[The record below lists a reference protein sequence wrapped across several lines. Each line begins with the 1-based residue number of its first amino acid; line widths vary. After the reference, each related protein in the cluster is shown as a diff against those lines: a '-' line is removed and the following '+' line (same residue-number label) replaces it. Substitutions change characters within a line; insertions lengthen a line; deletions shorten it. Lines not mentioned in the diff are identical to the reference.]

1 MNFATAIRTDMM
13 TARQAWRASAA
24 IAMLSVAVVAAAAG
38 EGTVSS
44 SQVIGAQGADE
55 WLASQVR
62 GTPVVGGDDQ
72 RIGEVVD
79 VLFDRNGQARAFVVG
94 AGGVMGLGAKEIA
107 IDIGE
112 FHGVPALTTEGARP
126 KLRVSLTRE
135 VLAAI
140 PEFKPLP
147 VPDPTTANGGEATDG
162 AAPR

>member
-1 MNFATAIRTDMM
+1 MITSGRRGAFKTA
-13 TARQAWRASAA
+13 
-24 IAMLSVAVVAAAAG
+24 AVLAVLGAVPAAAA

-55 WLASQVR
+55 WLASQLR
-62 GTPVVGGDDQ
+62 GTPVIGGDNQ

-79 VLFDRNGQARAFVVG
+79 ILFDRNGQARAFVVG
-94 AGGVMGLGAKEIA
+94 AGGVMGLGAKEVA
-107 IDIGE
+107 IDIGQ
-112 FHGVPALTTEGARP
+112 FHDVPAVNTEGARP
-126 KLRVSLTRE
+126 QLRVSLTRE

-147 VPDPTTANGGEATDG
+147 MADDSATTGAATDDDG

>member
-1 MNFATAIRTDMM
+1 M
-13 TARQAWRASAA
+13 TAAAA
-24 IAMLSVAVVAAAAG
+24 IAMLGAAPAPAA

-55 WLASQVR
+55 WLASQLR
-62 GTPVVGGDDQ
+62 GTPVIGADNQ
-72 RIGEVVD
+72 SIGEVVD

-135 VLAAI
+135 VLAAV